1 LLRRSWYYNQISNHE
16 SEVLAGVKNEV
27 KQFLIA
33 LQPFE
38 RNEKYDANRLE
49 TLYKSIMSNLIST
62 NVDQRDYF
70 IAPELVE
77 QEMKKGEFRLPEG
90 YTLVPY
96 LLSYKVVKDNEYVPA
111 PDPDF
116 QIRIASNRNYYIDT
130 IENMVG
136 KMLSNRAF
144 YEVQNGRS
152 DRAKIY
158 LQKILND
165 LPGFKLHPALMDVL
179 KN

>member
-1 LLRRSWYYNQISNHE
+1 MFSHN
-16 SEVLAGVKNEV
+16 
-27 KQFLIA
+27 FL
-33 LQPFE
+33 
-38 RNEKYDANRLE
+38 
-49 TLYKSIMSNLIST
+49 S
-62 NVDQRDYF
+62 
-70 IAPELVE
+70 
-77 QEMKKGEFRLPEG
+77 QEMKKGEFTLPEG

-96 LLSYKVVKDNEYVPA
+96 LLAYKVVKGEEYVPA

-136 KMLSNRAF
+136 RMLSNRAF

-165 LPGFKLHPALMDVL
+165 LPGFKLHPALQEVL